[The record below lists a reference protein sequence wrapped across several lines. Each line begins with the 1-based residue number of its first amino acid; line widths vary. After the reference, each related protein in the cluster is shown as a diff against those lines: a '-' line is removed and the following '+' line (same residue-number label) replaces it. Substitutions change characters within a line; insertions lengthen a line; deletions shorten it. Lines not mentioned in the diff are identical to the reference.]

1 MEGNRNR
8 RNGTAKRILEN
19 VEDAEHY
26 IGIALER
33 LEEAANFLFF
43 EGDRKIEDMVN
54 HAYDVVD
61 SCLRVVET
69 VRMECEGAGTK

>member
-1 MEGNRNR
+1 M
-8 RNGTAKRILEN
+8 ILEN

-33 LEEAANFLFF
+33 LEDAANYLFF

-54 HAYDVVD
+54 HACDIVD

-69 VRMECEGAGTK
+69 VHMECEGTEAK